1 VVFSCRFVF
10 HDGKG
15 ARLMITF
22 VLGVALGLFIGLFLS
37 AVRAI
42 KHGTINAQVGIEDEI
57 AVGISID
64 WPEILAVAA
73 VGLIVFLIYRQ
84 M

>member
-1 VVFSCRFVF
+1 
-10 HDGKG
+10 
-15 ARLMITF
+15 MIKF
-22 VLGVALGLFIGLFLS
+22 VLGLALGLFIGLFCS

-42 KHGTINAQVGIEDEI
+42 KHGTINAQAGIDDKI

>member
-1 VVFSCRFVF
+1 MV
-10 HDGKG
+10 G
-15 ARLMITF
+15 F
-22 VLGVALGLFIGLFLS
+22 VLGLALGLFIGLFLS
-37 AVRAI
+37 SVRAI
-42 KHGTINAQVGIEDEI
+42 KQGTINAQAGDDKI

>member
-1 VVFSCRFVF
+1 MIKFVV
-10 HDGKG
+10 G
-15 ARLMITF
+15 L
-22 VLGVALGLFIGLFLS
+22 ALGLFIGLFLS
-37 AVRAI
+37 SVRAI
-42 KHGTINAQVGIEDEI
+42 KQGTINARAGIDDKI

>member
-1 VVFSCRFVF
+1 MIKFVM
-10 HDGKG
+10 G
-15 ARLMITF
+15 L
-22 VLGVALGLFIGLFLS
+22 ALGLFIGLFLS
-37 AVRAI
+37 SVRAI
-42 KHGTINAQVGIEDEI
+42 KQGAINARAGIDDKI

>member
-1 VVFSCRFVF
+1 M
-10 HDGKG
+10 
-15 ARLMITF
+15 RLMLQF
-22 VLGVALGLFIGLFLS
+22 VLGLALGLFIGLFCS

-42 KHGTINAQVGIEDEI
+42 KQGTINARVGVEDKI

-64 WPEILAVAA
+64 WPEILAICA
-73 VGLIVFLIYRQ
+73 VGLIAFLIYRQ

>member
-1 VVFSCRFVF
+1 MIWFVV
-10 HDGKG
+10 G
-15 ARLMITF
+15 L
-22 VLGVALGLFIGLFLS
+22 ALGLFIGLFLS
-37 AVRAI
+37 SVRAI
-42 KHGTINAQVGIEDEI
+42 KQGTINAQAGIDDKI

>member
-1 VVFSCRFVF
+1 
-10 HDGKG
+10 
-15 ARLMITF
+15 MIKF
-22 VLGVALGLFIGLFLS
+22 VLGLALGLFIGLFLS
-37 AVRAI
+37 SVRAI
-42 KHGTINAQVGIEDEI
+42 KQGAINAQIGAGDKI
-57 AVGISID
+57 AIGISID